1 MSTSIN
7 RRTFAATGLAAAG
20 LSACA
25 VPDPLGEDLPP
36 MGNFELAFT
45 VVVSENAKKV
55 PPSRDASPEM
65 LKRVLTS
72 EVERRFGR
80 YEGGTGYVIALNI
93 DGYALAPP
101 GIPIVLSPKSIMVV
115 SANLWRAD
123 PQEKLAGP
131 EQISTFEGADNFILG
146 SGLSKTAEEQ
156 LETLSRNMAKKV
168 QSWILRNPELIGL
181 SAPAPTDFS
190 ANATSG

>member
-1 MSTSIN
+1 MSISIN

-25 VPDPLGEDLPP
+25 VPDPLDEDLPP
-36 MGNFELAFT
+36 MGDFELAFT

-55 PPSRDASPEM
+55 PPSRNATPEM
-65 LKRVLTS
+65 LKRVMTA

-80 YEGGTGYVIALNI
+80 YQGGTGYVIALNI
-93 DGYALAPP
+93 DGYSLAPP
-101 GIPIVLSPKSIMVV
+101 GIPVVLSPKSILVV

-131 EQISTFEGADNFILG
+131 EQITTFEGANTFLLG
-146 SGLSKTAEEQ
+146 SGFTKDAEEQ
-156 LETLSRNMAKKV
+156 LRTLSRNMAKKV
-168 QSWILRNPELIGL
+168 QSWLLRNPTLIGL
-181 SAPAPTDFS
+181 PAPAVADFS
-190 ANATSG
+190 ARTTDG

>member
-1 MSTSIN
+1 MSISIN

-25 VPDPLGEDLPP
+25 VPDPLDEDLPP
-36 MGNFELAFT
+36 MGDFELAFT

-55 PPSRDASPEM
+55 PPSRNATPEM
-65 LKRVLTS
+65 LKRVMTA

-80 YEGGTGYVIALNI
+80 YQGGTGYVIALNI
-93 DGYALAPP
+93 DGYSLAPP
-101 GIPIVLSPKSIMVV
+101 GIPVVLSPKSILVV

-131 EQISTFEGADNFILG
+131 EQITTFEGANTFLLG
-146 SGLSKTAEEQ
+146 SGFTKDAEEQ
-156 LETLSRNMAKKV
+156 LRTLSRNMAKKV
-168 QSWILRNPELIGL
+168 QSWLLRNPTLIGL
-181 SAPAPTDFS
+181 PAPVVADFS
-190 ANATSG
+190 ARTTDG

>member
-1 MSTSIN
+1 MSISIN

-25 VPDPLGEDLPP
+25 VPDPLDEDLPP
-36 MGNFELAFT
+36 MGDFELAFT

-55 PPSRDASPEM
+55 PPSRNATPEM
-65 LKRVLTS
+65 LKRVMTA

-80 YEGGTGYVIALNI
+80 YQGGTGYVIALNI
-93 DGYALAPP
+93 DGYSLAPP
-101 GIPIVLSPKSIMVV
+101 GIPVVLSPKSILVV

-131 EQISTFEGADNFILG
+131 EQITTFEGANTFLLG
-146 SGLSKTAEEQ
+146 SGFTKDAEEQ
-156 LETLSRNMAKKV
+156 LRTLSRNMAKKV
-168 QSWILRNPELIGL
+168 QSWLLRNPTLIGL
-181 SAPAPTDFS
+181 PAPIVADFS
-190 ANATSG
+190 ARATDG

>member
-1 MSTSIN
+1 MSISIN

-25 VPDPLGEDLPP
+25 VPDPLDEDLPP
-36 MGNFELAFT
+36 MGDFELAFT

-55 PPSRDASPEM
+55 PPSRNAPPEM
-65 LKRVLTS
+65 LKRVMTA

-80 YEGGTGYVIALNI
+80 YQGGTGYVIALNI
-93 DGYALAPP
+93 DGYSLAPP
-101 GIPIVLSPKSIMVV
+101 GIPVVLSPKSILVV

-131 EQISTFEGADNFILG
+131 EQITTFEGANTFLLG
-146 SGLSKTAEEQ
+146 SGFTKDAEEQ
-156 LETLSRNMAKKV
+156 LRTLSRNMAKKV
-168 QSWILRNPELIGL
+168 QSWLLRNPTLIGL
-181 SAPAPTDFS
+181 PAPAVADFS
-190 ANATSG
+190 ARATDG